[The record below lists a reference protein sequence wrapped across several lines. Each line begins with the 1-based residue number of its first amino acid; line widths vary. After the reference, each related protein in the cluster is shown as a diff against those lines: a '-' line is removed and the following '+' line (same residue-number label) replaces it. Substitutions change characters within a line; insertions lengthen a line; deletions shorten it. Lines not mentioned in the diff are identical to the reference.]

1 MPLLFF
7 VRLVLFLLVG
17 FSSFGF
23 LYTQIVLIASFY
35 CTTLLIAKLHA
46 YGFSLAALSL
56 VRSYLSNKKQRTKI
70 NESYGSWE
78 EILFGVPLGSFLE
91 TLLFNIFI
99 YDLFIMI
106 DDINIGSYA
115 VDNTPFVSGDTPL
128 NILNEKHFEWF
139 ANSHMKANHDKFH
152 LLMSILRSISIK
164 VKKII

>member
-1 MPLLFF
+1 MYF

-70 NESYGSWE
+70 IESYGSWE
-78 EILFGVPLGSFLE
+78 ILFGVPQGSFLE

-99 YDLFIMI
+99 CDLFIMI
-106 DDINIGSYA
+106 DDINIGNYA
-115 VDNTPFVSGDTPL
+115 VDNTPFVSGDTPR

-139 ANSHMKANHDKFH
+139 ANSHMKADHDKFH
-152 LLMSILRSISIK
+152 LLMSTLRSISIK